1 MRTIVF
7 ILSLLLTLLLGVG
20 GVICLFWG
28 LIPTLD
34 ITLTLIGVT
43 CIMLCLYFWAFLESE
58 YFVKQWFALFKILK
72 IND

>member
-7 ILSLLLTLLLGVG
+7 ILSLLLTLILGVG

-34 ITLTLIGVT
+34 ITLAFIGVT
-43 CIMLCLYFWAFLESE
+43 CIMLCLYFLAFLESE

-72 IND
+72 IDD

>member
-28 LIPTLD
+28 FTLD
-34 ITLTLIGVT
+34 ITLAFIGVT

-72 IND
+72 RND